1 MASVTLYLDTRS
13 ARKDGTHALKL
24 RVSHRQRSFFLPLD
38 LYLRGDQWADGEV
51 VRHANAR
58 SLNAYVR
65 REQVAVEDRLRELK
79 SEGWLDRLDIVA
91 LKERFRGG
99 NAAQVPTFKE
109 YLLRFADT
117 REAPRTREVYRNTL
131 GRIEAFADADRLQFS
146 DMTVSWLREF
156 EVFLRQDTPSVNG
169 RAFHFRNIRAVFN
182 DAINENVI
190 GLELY
195 PFRRFKIKQS
205 ATIKRSLTLEQLREI
220 RDRSWC
226 GSDPRMD
233 LQEAADAFLLI
244 FYLIGINV
252 VDLMGLTEVRN
263 GRVEYRRAKTHRLY
277 SIRVEPEAQAILD
290 RYRGSEGLLK
300 WRERYSDYRGFTAR
314 TNKRLAVIGEALGVD
329 GLTTYWARHTWA
341 TIAASLDIPK
351 ETIAA
356 ALGHGGN
363 TVTDIYIDFDRRKVD
378 DANRRVIDW
387 VNNER

>member
-24 RVSHRQRSFFLPLD
+24 RVSHRQRSFFLPLEV
-38 LYLRGDQWADGEV
+38 YLRDDQWQDGEV
-51 VRHANAR
+51 CRHPSAR

-79 SEGWLDRLDIVA
+79 STGVLERLDIA
-91 LKERFRGG
+91 GLKAHFQRGG
-99 NAAQVPTFKE
+99 TSSQVPGFKE
-109 YLLRFADT
+109 YLLRFAAT
-117 REAPRTREVYRNTL
+117 REAERTREVYRNTL

-156 EVFLRQDTPSVNG
+156 EAFLRQDTPSVNG

-205 ATIKRSLTLEQLREI
+205 ATLKRSLTVEQLREI
-220 RDRSWC
+220 RDRSWH
-226 GSDPRMD
+226 GNDPRMD

-290 RYRGSEGLLK
+290 RYPGEDGLLK

-363 TVTDIYIDFDRRKVD
+363 TVTDIYIDFDQRKVD
-378 DANRRVIDW
+378 AANRRVIDFL
-387 VNNER
+387 NGK

>member
-1 MASVTLYLDTRS
+1 
-13 ARKDGTHALKL
+13 
-24 RVSHRQRSFFLPLD
+24 HRQRSFFLPLEV
-38 LYLRGDQWADGEV
+38 YLRDDQWQDGEV
-51 VRHANAR
+51 CRHPSAR

-65 REQVAVEDRLRELK
+65 REVVAAEERLRELK

-109 YLLRFADT
+109 YLLRFSDT

-156 EVFLRQDTPSVNG
+156 EAFLRQDTPSVNG

-277 SIRVEPEAQAILD
+277 SIQVEPEAQAILD
-290 RYRGSEGLLK
+290 RYPGEDGLLK

-314 TNKRLAVIGEALGVD
+314 TNKRLAVIGQALGVD

-341 TIAASLDIPK
+341 TIAASLDIPN

-378 DANRRVIDW
+378 AANRRVIDFL
-387 VNNER
+387 NGK